1 MSLRIQLAR
10 FKRSGIICGAL
21 TVLLGLL
28 LHNRFGIGLTN
39 RSYDYL
45 FTARPSAPVNEAVII
60 YMDED
65 SHKTLHQLH
74 NAAWDRSLHARLLNR
89 LTADGARAVVFDV
102 VFSDPGPDRS
112 ADELLARAIQQNG
125 RVVLAADATPAGYNT
140 SVVIGKKYV
149 PPDPVLGDQAAALG
163 LVELD
168 ADEGFVVRRNFTGSP
183 DDQFPSLSWATAE
196 LLNATVT
203 QDPRQRFV
211 IRWLNYYG
219 PPRTI
224 PNVSYDRALDT
235 NAVPA
240 GFFRGKVVFIGALA
254 ETGFSGQRKDSFPTP
269 YSSWVSYRPRQK
281 EVLPFMPG
289 VEIHATQ
296 FLNLMRGDWLT
307 RAPFRVEKLLFVGL
321 FGLLFGYGLI
331 QLRPTAA
338 TLSALSAVIGVGVGA
353 YLLFV
358 HSRFWFP
365 WLIVIAQI
373 FFAWLGSVLFNSI
386 QLYVQKR
393 LLEHSLALH
402 LPRGRIKQF
411 VRRPELLKPG
421 AVKQMLSIMFTD
433 IENFTKLSEGMDS
446 DDLARIMNEYFE
458 TTIPCVHQSEGTV
471 IKLIGDAIL
480 AVWNAPDQ
488 QPNHREL
495 ACRAAIL
502 LNNQDVK
509 FTGKQG
515 GLKLR
520 TRIGIHTGLAN
531 VGNFGSTTR
540 IDYTALGENVNLA
553 SRMEGLNKYLGTDI
567 LITRETQEGASGK
580 ITTRF
585 AGRFRLKG
593 FEKAVEVY
601 ELVGLG
607 DQAEPTRAWRE
618 AFAQALEAF
627 QRRNFDGAEA
637 AFRCALKMRTHDDGP
652 ARFYLQQ
659 IAELRLHSP
668 APDWAGEIE
677 LKDK

>member
-1 MSLRIQLAR
+1 
-10 FKRSGIICGAL
+10 
-21 TVLLGLL
+21 
-28 LHNRFGIGLTN
+28 
-39 RSYDYL
+39 
-45 FTARPSAPVNEAVII
+45 
-60 YMDED
+60 
-65 SHKTLHQLH
+65 
-74 NAAWDRSLHARLLNR
+74 
-89 LTADGARAVVFDV
+89 
-102 VFSDPGPDRS
+102 
-112 ADELLARAIQQNG
+112 
-125 RVVLAADATPAGYNT
+125 
-140 SVVIGKKYV
+140 
-149 PPDPVLGDQAAALG
+149 
-163 LVELD
+163 
-168 ADEGFVVRRNFTGSP
+168 
-183 DDQFPSLSWATAE
+183 
-196 LLNATVT
+196 
-203 QDPRQRFV
+203 
-211 IRWLNYYG
+211 
-219 PPRTI
+219 
-224 PNVSYDRALDT
+224 
-235 NAVPA
+235 
-240 GFFRGKVVFIGALA
+240 
-254 ETGFSGQRKDSFPTP
+254 
-269 YSSWVSYRPRQK
+269 
-281 EVLPFMPG
+281 MPG

-296 FLNLMRGDWLT
+296 FLNLMRGDWLR

-338 TLSALSAVIGVGVGA
+338 TLSALSAVIGVGAGA

-421 AVKQMLSIMFTD
+421 ALKQMLSIMFTD

-458 TTIPCVHQSEGTV
+458 TTIPCVHQSHGTV

-509 FTGKQG
+509 FTGKQV

-585 AGRFRLKG
+585 TGRFRLKG

-627 QRRNFDGAEA
+627 QRRNFDAAEA
-637 AFRCALKMRTHDDGP
+637 GFRCALKMRTPDDGP

-668 APDWAGEIE
+668 ASDWAGEIE